1 ALSDAVLAKI
11 ATKARRQLADERNT
25 RRAQEG
31 CCQRPLGGK
40 RQKSS
45 QFYFSGMPTIV
56 NAEGNDASDYFTY
69 ISAMDAGLEGNSYI
83 LQAQNWEGTVAPAG
97 VYTITL
103 SKASFMNMMQW
114 KAPAEDIVLT
124 VEIIVTGI
132 DNINADANAVI
143 YDIHGRRVEKMEKGI
158 YIVNGKKVIKK

>member
-1 ALSDAVLAKI
+1 
-11 ATKARRQLADERNT
+11 
-25 RRAQEG
+25 
-31 CCQRPLGGK
+31 
-40 RQKSS
+40 
-45 QFYFSGMPTIV
+45 
-56 NAEGNDASDYFTY
+56 
-69 ISAMDAGLEGNSYI
+69 MDAGLEGNSYI